1 MGCGVSQIRWL
12 GKLSMVLKKIMKTM
26 GDDRKMSQREK
37 EAQISSSTNESTC
50 FYHVI
55 ISVVGTAVNTKMS
68 KK

>member
-1 MGCGVSQIRWL
+1 
-12 GKLSMVLKKIMKTM
+12 MVLKKIMKTM